1 MAGADGAPV
10 HVWVTVVRH
19 WQDNL
24 ADLPLT
30 TVNVTWWNAMRV
42 GCAQERNRSRGAG
55 EVIFSHTCVSTSG
68 ETGKQRVLHS
78 LHLRS
83 DVCMVSIWSGRHLAQ
98 ITVNLV
104 DPASSHMLVSKIKPC
119 MSQHKRFTAR
129 LQMAH

>member
-1 MAGADGAPV
+1 MAGADGVPV

-55 EVIFSHTCVSTSG
+55 EVNFFTHLCVNFRRKG
-68 ETGKQRVLHS
+68 
-78 LHLRS
+78 
-83 DVCMVSIWSGRHLAQ
+83 
-98 ITVNLV
+98 
-104 DPASSHMLVSKIKPC
+104 
-119 MSQHKRFTAR
+119 
-129 LQMAH
+129 

>member
-55 EVIFSHTCVSTSG
+55 EVIFHTP
-68 ETGKQRVLHS
+68 
-78 LHLRS
+78 
-83 DVCMVSIWSGRHLAQ
+83 VCQLQAKR
-98 ITVNLV
+98 
-104 DPASSHMLVSKIKPC
+104 VSKESCIVC
-119 MSQHKRFTAR
+119 ICVLMCAW
-129 LQMAH
+129 